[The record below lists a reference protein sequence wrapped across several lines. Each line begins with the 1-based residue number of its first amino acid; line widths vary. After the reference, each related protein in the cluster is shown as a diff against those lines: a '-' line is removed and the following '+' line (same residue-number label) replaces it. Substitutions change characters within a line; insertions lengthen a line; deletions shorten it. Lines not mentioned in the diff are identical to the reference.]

1 MRAVERDRLFARL
14 AWVYL
19 VGLAGVLAFY
29 LWPRTLPEG
38 PRAVL
43 DFSELAVAKKLD
55 FAAVDRIDLR
65 LVATTKATEDK
76 VRDVVDA
83 HGGDRGQLSI
93 PIEKSEERLLTV
105 LAALRQIAHEDRRV
119 TFILR
124 FAPDGQLIE
133 LHRGAFDDPGGA
145 IGRRLFERE
154 KAVGTSTTV
163 DETET
168 STR

>member
-1 MRAVERDRLFARL
+1 MRAVERDRLIARL

-19 VGLAGVLAFY
+19 VALAGVLAFF

-55 FAAVDRIDLR
+55 FAAVDRLDMR
-65 LVATTKATEDK
+65 LVATTKATED
-76 VRDVVDA
+76 RTRSVVA
-83 HGGDRGQLSI
+83 TYGGDAGQLSV
-93 PIEKSEERLLTV
+93 PIDKDEERLFSV
-105 LAALRQIAHEDRRV
+105 LAALRQISHDDRRV
-119 TFILR
+119 TLILR
-124 FAPDGQLIE
+124 FAPGGQLVE
-133 LHRGAFDDPGGA
+133 LHRGAFDDPGGT
-145 IGRRLFERE
+145 IGRRLYERE